1 MTGAGMMDPQTQ
13 LESLLNLLSRLGVE
27 VRRERLGGTG
37 GGLCRLRDRRVFFLD
52 LDLDRAGQL
61 EAGVAA
67 VAAFSEVDTL
77 YLTPALREQV
87 DRVRGP
93 AT

>member
-1 MTGAGMMDPQTQ
+1 MMDPQTQ
-13 LESLLNLLSRLGVE
+13 LESLLNLLTQLGVE
-27 VRRERLGGTG
+27 VRRERLEGSG
-37 GGLCRLRDRRVFFLD
+37 GGLCRLRGQRVFFLD

-67 VAAFSEVDTL
+67 VAAFPEVDRL
-77 YLTPALREQV
+77 YLTPALREQI
-87 DRVRGP
+87 DRVRRP